1 VGDAVPVRDLV
12 TLMEE
17 TGFKD
22 VEFAG
27 RTGIVTTK
35 FSEGAL
41 FRASKWV

>member
-1 VGDAVPVRDLV
+1 MGDAVPVRDLV

-27 RTGIVTTK
+27 RTGIETTK

-41 FRASKWV
+41 FKALKGI